1 MCSRAALLLPLL
13 LPRPSLRAALRT
25 VMTSSVPVVS
35 RKEVTYLRQTEAAE
49 IDEELFSKYGFKV
62 EQLMELAGLACAKA
76 IHAQY
81 SKGKVLVLCGPGNN
95 GGDGFVCARHLQ
107 QFGFDPVVVYP
118 KPSKT
123 DLMNALVTQC
133 SGMGI
138 EVLPSL
144 PELDDFSLIVDAFF
158 GFSFKP
164 PVREPFGEIIETVT
178 KSGIFVFS
186 IDIPSGWHVEN
197 GAPSEGPYI
206 RPHGIISLTAPKMC
220 VRDWTGPHFIGGRFV
235 PKQLAEEHGLLLPQ
249 YPGADQIVKLE

>member
-1 MCSRAALLLPLL
+1 MAFLC
-13 LPRPSLRAALRT
+13 
-25 VMTSSVPVVS
+25 
-35 RKEVTYLRQTEAAE
+35 RQTEAAE

-81 SKGKVLVLCGPGNN
+81 SKVTKCPPHALPVHIIP
-95 GGDGFVCARHLQ
+95 RKLQ
-107 QFGFDPVVVYP
+107 GFDPVVVFP

>member
-1 MCSRAALLLPLL
+1 MYILPTLAILRRSLLHRIPL
-13 LPRPSLRAALRT
+13 RS
-25 VMTSSVPVVS
+25 VMTTSVPLIS
-35 RKEVTYLRQTEAAE
+35 RKDLTYLRQDEASK

-76 IHAQY
+76 VHAQY
-81 SKGKVLVLCGPGNN
+81 SKGKTLVLCGPGNN

-107 QFGFDPVVVYP
+107 QFGFDPVILYP

-133 SGMGI
+133 TGMGI
-138 EVLPSL
+138 PVLSSL
-144 PELDDFSLIVDAFF
+144 PTLSEFSLIVDAFF

-164 PVREPFGEIIETVT
+164 PVREPFAEIIEAVT

-197 GAPSEGPYI
+197 GPPSEGPYI
-206 RPHGIISLTAPKMC
+206 HPHGIISLTAPKLC
-220 VRDWTGPHFIGGRFV
+220 VRDWTGPHFVGGRFV
-235 PKQLAEEHGLLLPQ
+235 PKQLAKEHGLLLPK
-249 YPGADQIVKLE
+249 YPNADQIVKCE